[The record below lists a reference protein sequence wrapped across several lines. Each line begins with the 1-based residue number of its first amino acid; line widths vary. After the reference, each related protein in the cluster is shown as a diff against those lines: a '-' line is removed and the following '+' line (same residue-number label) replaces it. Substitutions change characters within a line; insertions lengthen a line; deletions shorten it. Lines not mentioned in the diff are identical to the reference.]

1 MSDLV
6 LIGLV
11 VWASSLALTSAGYAI
26 VKKRLPTLRAL
37 IGLVAASAAP
47 FLLMV
52 VATKYIFNREQAAA
66 PSTLQESTGNSGLR
80 ERVPSES
87 PDARDLQ
94 QKGTWD
100 ERLEIQ
106 AKPGEPKPKAR
117 SHWDLPEEQNKYK
130 TGSRSDFWKGENK
143 YLDRY
148 RYPSQH
154 VPRKPRPKGG
164 RRPVSLAAQIQ
175 QAVDALPLG
184 EMVFHHLDVMQL
196 RQQESAQV
204 RISQDLQ
211 QDLVHGLS
219 SQGVTERDQI
229 KISTSMKV
237 RLSGEPNFDVKP
249 LNDEEQLVT
258 KSGYTEWLF
267 TVLPLKKGK
276 WPLHVVITAV
286 VRTPGGA
293 EKYKDYPVKDELVEV
308 RVTTFGAVKYFVE
321 DNWQWILTA
330 ILIPIAVWTWKWRIG
345 ARGKKLAATRSPQV
359 MASVKASASDI
370 EAAVIT
376 KPEEMKEQTHA
387 EKSA

>member
-154 VPRKPRPKGG
+154 VPMKPRPKGG

-276 WPLHVVITAV
+276 
-286 VRTPGGA
+286 
-293 EKYKDYPVKDELVEV
+293 
-308 RVTTFGAVKYFVE
+308 
-321 DNWQWILTA
+321 
-330 ILIPIAVWTWKWRIG
+330 
-345 ARGKKLAATRSPQV
+345 
-359 MASVKASASDI
+359 
-370 EAAVIT
+370 
-376 KPEEMKEQTHA
+376 
-387 EKSA
+387 